1 MAAFVNRTRELASL
15 TRWWDTQQQAAVVW
29 GRRRVG
35 KTALLQ
41 HFAKGKTALFLTG
54 ANRGEPDELRMLSDR
69 VAATL
74 PGGLRDLM
82 TRPYTGWDD
91 ALEDL
96 AARAANEPVLLVL
109 DEFPELVASSPH
121 LPGTLRAFL
130 DRAADHTKLRLLL
143 CGSAVRYMRALQE
156 ERAPLYG
163 RFDLAL
169 QLQPFGPHE
178 AALLLSKL
186 TPQDRA
192 LVYGIVGGMPM
203 YLSWWDQG
211 ETVNANLRRLVCE
224 PGARLLV
231 EGDLVLRTDL
241 EGDYAMQVLHSIATG
256 RTQYGEIKDYVKSEP
271 QRVLERLVELQL
283 LERIMPVGDSARSKR
298 RSYRIIDP
306 FIRFHL
312 QTAATFR
319 SEIERGLGASILPVL
334 RQALDD
340 HMGGVWEEAFRNELR
355 RRAAAGTLGTDGDV
369 VAVGAWWD
377 HSGQNEIDAVVLAG
391 RSAVPV
397 LVGEAKWARTENA
410 ATVVR
415 GLRRKA
421 EQGLKVDPDAIRYAV
436 CARTSLTHVGP
447 EVVALTADDLFG
459 IHH

>member
-1 MAAFVNRTRELASL
+1 M
-15 TRWWDTQQQAAVVW
+15 
-29 GRRRVG
+29 
-35 KTALLQ
+35 LQ
-41 HFAKGKTALFLTG
+41 HFATGRSAVFLTG
-54 ANRGEPDELRMLSDR
+54 ANRGELGELAVLSDR
-69 VAATL
+69 VRAAV
-74 PGGLRDLM
+74 PGGLRDLT
-82 TRPYTGWDD
+82 TRPYASWDD

-96 AARAANEPVLLVL
+96 AARAAHEPVLLVL

-130 DRAADHTKLRLLL
+130 DRSADHTKLRLLI
-143 CGSAVRYMRALQE
+143 CGSAVRHMRALQE

-178 AALLLSKL
+178 AALMLPEL

-192 LVYGIVGGMPM
+192 LVYGVVGGMPM

-211 ETVNANLRRLVCE
+211 QPVMTNLRRLVCE
-224 PGARLLV
+224 PGARLLI

-241 EGDYAMQVLHSIATG
+241 EGDYAMQILHAIASG

-271 QRVLERLVELQL
+271 QRVLERLAELQL
-283 LERIMPVGDSARSKR
+283 IERVMPVGDSERSKR

-312 QTAATFR
+312 QTVSPFR
-319 SEIERGLGASILPVL
+319 AEIERGLGATILPVL

-340 HMGGVWEEAFRNELR
+340 HMGGIWEEAFRNEIR
-355 RRAAAGTLGTDGDV
+355 RQATAGTLGTEDSI

-377 HSGQNEIDAVVLAG
+377 NTGHNEIDAVVLAG

-397 LVGEAKWARTENA
+397 LAGEAKWARTANA
-410 ATVVR
+410 AALVND
-415 GLRRKA
+415 LRRKV
-421 EQGLKVDPDAIRYAV
+421 EQGLKIDPDAVRYAV
-436 CARTSLTHVGP
+436 CARSSLTHVGP
-447 EVVALTADDLFG
+447 DVLALTADDLFG
-459 IHH
+459 VHQ